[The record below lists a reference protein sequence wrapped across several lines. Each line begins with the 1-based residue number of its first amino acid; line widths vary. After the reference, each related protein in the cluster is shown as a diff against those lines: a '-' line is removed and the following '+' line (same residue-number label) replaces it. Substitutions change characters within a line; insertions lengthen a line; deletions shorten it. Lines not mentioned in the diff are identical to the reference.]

1 MELADGQRT
10 LLDEYL
16 GHFGSL
22 IGARRTERAFRA
34 TVQGIVGAQTLVAA
48 RIAAFSP

>member
-1 MELADGQRT
+1 MELGGEQRS

-22 IGARRTERAFRA
+22 IGDRRTGRAFRA
-34 TVQGIVGAQTLVAA
+34 TIQGIVGAETLVCA
-48 RIAAFSP
+48 RIAAFPP